1 MLGVLT
7 YYITMHRSH
16 SPPLTMAYIGQGKFA
31 TVYKAESADNKIV
44 ALKKVKVNNI
54 FVQCILKLVE
64 IYYYLYLK
72 SIFICKG

>member
-1 MLGVLT
+1 
-7 YYITMHRSH
+7 
-16 SPPLTMAYIGQGKFA
+16 MAYIGQGKFA